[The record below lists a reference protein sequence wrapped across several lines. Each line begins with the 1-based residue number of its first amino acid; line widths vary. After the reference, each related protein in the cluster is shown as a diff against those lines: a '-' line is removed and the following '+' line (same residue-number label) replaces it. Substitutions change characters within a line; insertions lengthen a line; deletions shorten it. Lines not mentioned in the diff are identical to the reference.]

1 MKRKVSILGSTGS
14 VGTQCLDLIEENI
27 EEFELITITAG
38 NNENKLEEQVNK
50 FKPKYYYSNSDVD
63 YSYGKRMNSYKDI
76 LNFDDSDLMVIALSG
91 IEGIDPT
98 IFSIEQGRK
107 VLLANKESLVAGGDI
122 IVELSKDKGS
132 EIIPLDS
139 EHSAIWQCIKNEKE
153 KYVKSIVITASGG
166 SLRDA
171 SINELSSVT
180 PKTVLN
186 HPTWKMG
193 DKITVD
199 SATLINKVF
208 EVKEAANLFDMA
220 LEDIEVIFHDESIIH
235 GMVNMVDGNTLA
247 LLSKPDMRIPII
259 YSLFY
264 PERTESKNIEKIDFE
279 KLGKLSFRNRD
290 EKKLNFFNFGID
302 VIRNSKLGAS
312 FLVGS
317 DQAVVENFLEEK
329 INYLDMLDI
338 MKSVYKKIKLPE
350 KYSIETS
357 IETINDSYK
366 LTNKL
371 IHDGNL

>member
-1 MKRKVSILGSTGS
+1 MKKISILGSTGS
-14 VGTQCLDLIEENI
+14 VGTQCLNI
-27 EEFELITITAG
+27 ISEFKNKFEIVSLTAG
-38 NNENKLEEQVNK
+38 KNEKLLGDQIKK
-50 FKPKYYYSNSDVD
+50 FKPKFYLSDAEINHQI
-63 YSYGKRMNSYKDI
+63 GKRVNSYDELLQI
-76 LNFDDSDLMVIALSG
+76 DDSDLIVIALSG
-91 IEGIDPT
+91 ISGFFPVVN
-98 IFSIEQGRK
+98 SIKQGRK
-107 VLLANKESLVAGGDI
+107 IALANKESLVACGDLLMEI
-122 IVELSKDKGS
+122 SKKNNS

-153 KYVKSIVITASGG
+153 NYVKSIVVTASGG
-166 SLRDA
+166 SLRNVSA
-171 SINELSSVT
+171 NELSSVT

-193 DKITVD
+193 HKITVD

-208 EVKEAANLFDMA
+208 EVKEAANLFDMS
-220 LEDIEVIFHDESIIH
+220 LENIEVIFHDESIIH
-235 GMVNMVDGNTLA
+235 GMANMVDGNTLA
-247 LLSKPDMRIPII
+247 LLSKPDMRIPIL
-259 YSLFY
+259 YALFY
-264 PERTESKNIEKIDFE
+264 PERTKSKNIENIDFT
-279 KLGKLSFRNRD
+279 KLGKLTFRNRD
-290 EKKLNFFNFGID
+290 EKKLNFYNFGID

-317 DQAVVENFLEEK
+317 DQAVVENFLKEK

-357 IETINDSYK
+357 IETINNSYK